1 MNQTELNLLIE
12 LSESTARI
20 EQKLDSH
27 IAARPCE
34 KNSGR
39 ITALEQK
46 FWVAS
51 GMIVVIGSVTGYI
64 LSKLPI
70 LQILAGGV
78 P

>member
-1 MNQTELNLLIE
+1 MSQNDFNLEVIE
-12 LSESTARI
+12 RLSSVEA
-20 EQKLDSH
+20 KLD
-27 IAARPCE
+27 ALLAGRQCE

-46 FWVAS
+46 FWIAS
-51 GMIVVIGSVTGYI
+51 GMIAVIGTITGYI
-64 LSKLPI
+64 MSKLPI

>member
-1 MNQTELNLLIE
+1 VE
-12 LSESTARI
+12 A
-20 EQKLDSH
+20 KLD
-27 IAARPCE
+27 ALLAGRQCE

-46 FWVAS
+46 FWIAS
-51 GMIVVIGSVTGYI
+51 GMIAVIGTITGYI
-64 LSKLPI
+64 MSKLPI